1 MLSHLLMFLKKIL
14 VFIFC
19 ILSAKYTFE
28 ENVYVKQWSG
38 KALPNFIIISRVAKL
53 FPSSL
58 LFPMWKRY
66 RYISRKAWEMQIFC
80 LQWIVKIDLC
90 HSPPQ
95 SANEKGSLSCF
106 IPVSSVVACKDSV
119 LMQRITGFL
128 FKILPVNIKI
138 QQRIN
143 QKETSS
149 EVF

>member
-58 LFPMWKRY
+58 LFPM
-66 RYISRKAWEMQIFC
+66 
-80 LQWIVKIDLC
+80 
-90 HSPPQ
+90 
-95 SANEKGSLSCF
+95 
-106 IPVSSVVACKDSV
+106 
-119 LMQRITGFL
+119 
-128 FKILPVNIKI
+128 
-138 QQRIN
+138 
-143 QKETSS
+143 
-149 EVF
+149 